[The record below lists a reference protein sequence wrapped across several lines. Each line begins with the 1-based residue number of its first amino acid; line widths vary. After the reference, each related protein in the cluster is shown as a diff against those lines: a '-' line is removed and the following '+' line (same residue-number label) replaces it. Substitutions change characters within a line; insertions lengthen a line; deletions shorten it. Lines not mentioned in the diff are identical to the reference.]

1 MAWVLSARSVSALA
15 EEATVLQRFVERNS
29 ELDPRDV
36 AYSLVTDRVLFDHR
50 AVTVGADRDELL
62 SGLRAIASRAPI
74 PNVRTGQAAAA
85 GGTVFVF
92 PGQGAQWVGMA
103 AELLDTATAF
113 TDQMHCCDAAFAE
126 FVDWSLVEAVRGGPG
141 SPDLN
146 RVDVAQP
153 LLFTVMVSLAA
164 QWRALGIHPDAVIG
178 NSEGEIAAAYVA
190 GALSLDD
197 AAKVVALRSRALSG
211 IAGTGG
217 MVSIQRPVERV
228 TSLIRPWG
236 QSISV
241 AAHNSPS
248 SIVVAGDAAALDEL
262 VARCEQDDVPAR
274 VIPVDYASHSVRV
287 EELRDSLR
295 ESLSDLQ
302 PLSGHVAFIS
312 TVTGAALDTSILDD
326 NYWYANLRQPMLFEQ
341 AVQWAYE
348 HGYRTFIESSPQPLL
363 TVAIRESLD
372 GHDDHR
378 VIGTLRRNDG
388 GMRRMLLSAAET
400 HVSGT
405 VPNWAEMFDHT
416 SVRRIEL
423 PTTAVEQ

>member
-1 MAWVLSARSVSALA
+1 MAWVLSASSASALA
-15 EEATVLQRFVERNS
+15 DEAALLQRFVGRNP

-62 SGLRAIASRAPI
+62 SGLRAIASRAPT
-74 PNVRTGQAAAA
+74 PNVRIGQACAD

-92 PGQGAQWVGMA
+92 PGQEAQWVGMA

-113 TDQMHCCDAAFAE
+113 TEQMHCCDAAFAE
-126 FVDWSLVEAVRGGPG
+126 FVDWSLVAAVRGGPG
-141 SPDLN
+141 SPDPE

-178 NSEGEIAAAYVA
+178 SSEGEIAAAYVA
-190 GALSLDD
+190 GGLSLDD
-197 AAKVVALRSRALSG
+197 AAKVVMLRSRALSG

-217 MVSIQRPVERV
+217 MVWIQQPADRA
-228 TSLIRPWG
+228 TTLIGPWG

-241 AAHNSPS
+241 AAHNGPS
-248 SIVVAGDAAALDEL
+248 SIVVAGEAAALDEL
-262 VARCEQDDVPAR
+262 VARCERDGVPTK
-274 VIPVDYASHSVRV
+274 VIPVDYASHSAHV
-287 EELRDSLR
+287 EELRDCLR

-302 PLSGHVAFIS
+302 PVTGDIPFIS
-312 TVTGAALDTSILDD
+312 TVTGAALDTSILDGD
-326 NYWYANLRQPMLFEQ
+326 YWYANLRQPMLFEQ
-341 AVQWAYE
+341 AVQWAYD

-363 TVAIRESLD
+363 TAAIRDSLH
-372 GHDDHR
+372 GYDDHH

-388 GMRRMLLSAAET
+388 GIRRMLLCAAEA
-400 HVSGT
+400 HVNAPT
-405 VPNWAEMFDHT
+405 PNWTGMFDHT
-416 SVRRIEL
+416 SARRIEL
-423 PTTAVEQ
+423 PTNVFEQ